1 MFFPFV
7 FFPLIFPALSFHAIT
22 YTLTPPHVT
31 LRSKLGR
38 VEEPGGGGGL
48 DFRGRRSR
56 TGARAPPKT
65 LPARLGSLF
74 RAPMRARPRPL
85 PVGPPL
91 PHPPPRG
98 RESRPR
104 RRAVALALLSLASSS
119 AAATPPILHPP
130 SRPPLFLLHGSLV
143 GGWIWRYPRPGA
155 PGGVAGLLEAS
166 GAFSAV
172 HTPTLPGHAPDDGP
186 AYTPARAAV
195 TTADCVAYLTRYLE
209 GAGASP
215 RAPAVVVA
223 HSYGG
228 VYLSELLSALPPGTI
243 AAAVWANAWVL
254 APGESFADCA
264 LTGRVDR
271 VLARVP
277 IRRWPVLA
285 PLEAAVARRLYFND
299 MQGQANAS
307 AIARD
312 VYDRSVFEPAAPA
325 FDAHPLPHFA
335 AVLASRRHAPRVGYI
350 LFDNDATGPP
360 SQWLGF
366 ADRLARARARPGDG
380 SGHAPIPVARV
391 AGGGHVA
398 MVSRPAATAAAVL
411 ELVGRGEDVRRGA
424 GATHLPPSPEEEGGR
439 CVE

>member
-1 MFFPFV
+1 
-7 FFPLIFPALSFHAIT
+7 
-22 YTLTPPHVT
+22 
-31 LRSKLGR
+31 
-38 VEEPGGGGGL
+38 
-48 DFRGRRSR
+48 
-56 TGARAPPKT
+56 
-65 LPARLGSLF
+65 
-74 RAPMRARPRPL
+74 
-85 PVGPPL
+85 
-91 PHPPPRG
+91 
-98 RESRPR
+98 
-104 RRAVALALLSLASSS
+104 
-119 AAATPPILHPP
+119 
-130 SRPPLFLLHGSLV
+130 
-143 GGWIWRYPRPGA
+143 
-155 PGGVAGLLEAS
+155 
-166 GAFSAV
+166 
-172 HTPTLPGHAPDDGP
+172 
-186 AYTPARAAV
+186 
-195 TTADCVAYLTRYLE
+195 
-209 GAGASP
+209 
-215 RAPAVVVA
+215 VA

-299 MQGQANAS
+299 MHGANAS

-380 SGHAPIPVARV
+380 REDGRGGCRRVPAAARPVGRQPHAGYAPIPVARV
-391 AGGGHVA
+391 AGGHVA

-411 ELVGRGEDVRRGA
+411 ELVRGWE
-424 GATHLPPSPEEEGGR
+424 EEEGGR

>member
-1 MFFPFV
+1 
-7 FFPLIFPALSFHAIT
+7 
-22 YTLTPPHVT
+22 
-31 LRSKLGR
+31 
-38 VEEPGGGGGL
+38 
-48 DFRGRRSR
+48 
-56 TGARAPPKT
+56 
-65 LPARLGSLF
+65 
-74 RAPMRARPRPL
+74 
-85 PVGPPL
+85 
-91 PHPPPRG
+91 
-98 RESRPR
+98 
-104 RRAVALALLSLASSS
+104 
-119 AAATPPILHPP
+119 
-130 SRPPLFLLHGSLV
+130 
-143 GGWIWRYPRPGA
+143 
-155 PGGVAGLLEAS
+155 VAGLLEAS

-209 GAGASP
+209 DAGASP

-299 MQGQANAS
+299 MQGANAS

-391 AGGGHVA
+391 AGGGHVS
-398 MVSRPAATAAAVL
+398 MVSRPVATAAAVL
-411 ELVGRGEDVRRGA
+411 ELVELVGTH
-424 GATHLPPSPEEEGGR
+424 ATSALPTNSREEEEEEGGR